1 MSRNPH
7 YGIIFLCLLCSDRFG
22 EFPVCSILLISSE
35 LLVQFK
41 RKISKLLTNKIAGK
55 VFHRVV
61 LNHEKRYL
69 HVYMC
74 VCVCVCVCVN
84 GWVWVCVNMYVN
96 VFMCVGLQ

>member
-74 VCVCVCVCVN
+74 VCVCVCVCV
-84 GWVWVCVNMYVN
+84 
-96 VFMCVGLQ
+96 